1 MSMEGELCLRHGT
14 ERNES
19 AGNDTV
25 LVVGVNSNRSTRLLA
40 CLDHVL
46 DQVARGGLDHV
57 RGLKG
62 NTNDDTIACAKP

>member
-14 ERNES
+14 ERNEG

-40 CLDHVL
+40 SLDHVL
-46 DQVARGGLDHV
+46 DQVARG
-57 RGLKG
+57 
-62 NTNDDTIACAKP
+62 